1 MFQLHSIRYLIQK
14 YKCVPT
20 RPKREKERDARAYV
34 LGSNRGEKCA
44 CFLASRQVEKRVGQA
59 AVEYTVFKY
68 HIRP

>member
-14 YKCVPT
+14 YKCVHAPET
-20 RPKREKERDARAYV
+20 RERARRASIYV